1 MVNNNWESANCVDVA
16 EIMTEECLSRQ
27 HQKDRH
33 KAEEERLRAQWVA
46 QEKWERDSESD
57 SCRVCEKTFGVFRRR
72 HHCRKCGRLVCGNCS
87 KYAPALCSSSGII
100 PERLPCLFLQ
110 KSQPVFWEICTHLRQ
125 LHRLG
130 ASSCSASASGSG
142 ARASKCRA
150 SPSSAGSARGDCPY
164 RDTHYEGSPRFV
176 RRGGPADASL
186 CGDHQRKPADA

>member
-1 MVNNNWESANCVDVA
+1 MHKVILLGDFRAGKTSLLRRLRGQDFNKDEQPTQGAEMVMVNNHWESANCVDVA

-125 LHRLG
+125 LHR
-130 ASSCSASASGSG
+130 
-142 ARASKCRA
+142 
-150 SPSSAGSARGDCPY
+150 
-164 RDTHYEGSPRFV
+164 F
-176 RRGGPADASL
+176 
-186 CGDHQRKPADA
+186 